1 MTKKNQRANKPLPA
15 RVLGVVSA
23 LDLAAIVVPLCVGLL
38 WGYLLIPLCVTGAYF
53 VFYFGW
59 TLCVL
64 ELFSRKQ
71 WQNRVL
77 LAVNLLNLL
86 ILILIAALAVA
97 FVYAIGNAM

>member
-1 MTKKNQRANKPLPA
+1 MK
-15 RVLGVVSA
+15 
-23 LDLAAIVVPLCVGLL
+23 
-38 WGYLLIPLCVTGAYF
+38 YLLIPLCVTGVYF

-59 TLCVL
+59 TLYVL

-86 ILILIAALAVA
+86 ILILLAVLGIA
-97 FVYAIGNAM
+97 FWYGIGMSM